1 MKKEQSEIE
10 MEVYRKGIE
19 FLYKQTPVI
28 VICFLV
34 CLAMGGVIWV
44 LWKKSEQSYAELKS
58 DYHVLESKFDNAQ
71 EDWRMCEQ
79 KREEISRQL
88 TALTVRVEFL
98 QSRR

>member
-1 MKKEQSEIE
+1 MKKEQSDLE

-34 CLAMGGVIWV
+34 CMAMGAVIWV
-44 LWKKSEQSYAELKS
+44 LWKKSEQSYTELKAS
-58 DYHVLESKFDNAQ
+58 YQVLESKFENAQ

-79 KREEISRQL
+79 KREELSSKL